1 MFKTLEHFDY
11 GLAMG
16 MVYALAMRCT
26 EFDSPQVHHVLEPL
40 IDGYPFTI
48 PPSIILLFQLISL
61 STLSWRN
68 ISLVDGPL
76 WKWETAGPNPAA

>member
-40 IDGYPFTI
+40 IDGYPFYDSPI
-48 PPSIILLFQLISL
+48 DNPFVPHIQLVLNS
-61 STLSWRN
+61 
-68 ISLVDGPL
+68 
-76 WKWETAGPNPAA
+76 